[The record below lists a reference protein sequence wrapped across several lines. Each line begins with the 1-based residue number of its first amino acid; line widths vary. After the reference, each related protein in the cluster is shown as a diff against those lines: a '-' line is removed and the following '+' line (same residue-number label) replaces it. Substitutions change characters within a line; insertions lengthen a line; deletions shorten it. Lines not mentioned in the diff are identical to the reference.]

1 MMRMTMRRM
10 TRKILVAAAAVLL
23 AFPHPARADEAS
35 KRAKIEEMLT
45 VLKMEDNF
53 NLLMKQV
60 EQQGRQMGMSM
71 TGPSQL
77 TDADKKIL
85 DNFMTRLMA
94 AMQETMGWQK
104 LKSEF
109 IDLYAKAYT
118 EEEVDGILTFY
129 RSPIGQSMLAKTPQL
144 VQQSMAISQT
154 HMKEIQP
161 KLEQLTEDLKKEL
174 DTAHTAKPKP

>member
-1 MMRMTMRRM
+1 MTRQMMRKM
-10 TRKILVAAAAVLL
+10 TRKILIATAAMLL
-23 AFPHPARADEAS
+23 ALPLSARADEAS
-35 KRAKIEEMLT
+35 KRAKIEQMLT

-71 TGPSQL
+71 TNPSQL

-85 DNFMTRLMA
+85 DNFMTKLMA

-129 RSPIGQSMLAKTPQL
+129 KSPVGQSMLTKTPQL
-144 VQQSMAISQT
+144 VQQSMAISQA

-161 KLEQLTEDLKKEL
+161 KLEQLTEDLKKDL
-174 DTAHTAKPKP
+174 DAAHAAKPKP

>member
-1 MMRMTMRRM
+1 M
-10 TRKILVAAAAVLL
+10 RKILIAATAVLL
-23 AFPHPARADEAS
+23 ALPLSARADEAS
-35 KRAKIEEMLT
+35 KRAKIEQMLT

-71 TGPSQL
+71 TNPSQL

-85 DNFMTRLMA
+85 DNFMVKLMA

-129 RSPIGQSMLAKTPQL
+129 KSPVGQSMLAKTPQL

-161 KLEQLTEDLKKEL
+161 KLEQLSNDLKKDL
-174 DTAHTAKPKP
+174 DAAHTAKPKP

>member
-1 MMRMTMRRM
+1 M
-10 TRKILVAAAAVLL
+10 TRQMTRRILIVATAVLL
-23 AFPHPARADEAS
+23 ALPLSARADEAS
-35 KRAKIEEMLT
+35 KRAKIEQMLT

-71 TGPSQL
+71 TNPSQL

-85 DNFMTRLMA
+85 DNFMTKLMA
-94 AMQETMGWQK
+94 AMQDTMGWQK

-129 RSPIGQSMLAKTPQL
+129 KSPVGQSMLAKTPQL

-161 KLEQLTEDLKKEL
+161 KLEQLTEDLKKDL
-174 DTAHTAKPKP
+174 DAAHAAKPKP

>member
-1 MMRMTMRRM
+1 M
-10 TRKILVAAAAVLL
+10 TRHMTRRILIVAAAMLL
-23 AFPHPARADEAS
+23 ALPLSARADEAS
-35 KRAKIEEMLT
+35 KRAKIEQMLT

-71 TGPSQL
+71 TNPSQL

-85 DNFMTRLMA
+85 DNFMTKLMA

-129 RSPIGQSMLAKTPQL
+129 KSPVGQSMLAKTPQL

-161 KLEQLTEDLKKEL
+161 KLEQLTEELKKDL
-174 DTAHTAKPKP
+174 DAAHAAKPKP

>member
-1 MMRMTMRRM
+1 M
-10 TRKILVAAAAVLL
+10 RKILIAATVMLL
-23 AFPHPARADEAS
+23 AFPLSARADEAS
-35 KRAKIEEMLT
+35 KRAKIEQMLT

-71 TGPSQL
+71 TNPSQL

-85 DNFMTRLMA
+85 DNFMTKLMA

-129 RSPIGQSMLAKTPQL
+129 KSPVGQSMLAKTPQL

-161 KLEQLTEDLKKEL
+161 KLEQLTEDLKKDL
-174 DTAHTAKPKP
+174 DAAHGAKPKP

>member
-1 MMRMTMRRM
+1 
-10 TRKILVAAAAVLL
+10 
-23 AFPHPARADEAS
+23 
-35 KRAKIEEMLT
+35 
-45 VLKMEDNF
+45 
-53 NLLMKQV
+53 MKQV

-71 TGPSQL
+71 TNPSQL

-85 DNFMTRLMA
+85 DNFMTKLMA

-129 RSPIGQSMLAKTPQL
+129 KSPVGQSMLAKTPQL

-161 KLEQLTEDLKKEL
+161 KLEQLTEDLKKDL
-174 DTAHTAKPKP
+174 DAAHAAKPKP

>member
-1 MMRMTMRRM
+1 M
-10 TRKILVAAAAVLL
+10 RKILIAATAMLL
-23 AFPHPARADEAS
+23 AFPLSARADEAS
-35 KRAKIEEMLT
+35 KRAKIEQMLT

-71 TGPSQL
+71 TNPSQL
-77 TDADKKIL
+77 TEADKKIL
-85 DNFMTRLMA
+85 DNFMTKLMA

-129 RSPIGQSMLAKTPQL
+129 KSPVGQSMLAKTPQL

-161 KLEQLTEDLKKEL
+161 KLEQLTEELKKDL
-174 DTAHTAKPKP
+174 DAAHAAKPKS

>member
-1 MMRMTMRRM
+1 M
-10 TRKILVAAAAVLL
+10 TRHMTRRILIVAAAMLL
-23 AFPHPARADEAS
+23 ALPLFARADEAS
-35 KRAKIEEMLT
+35 KRAKIEQMLT

-71 TGPSQL
+71 TNPSQL

-85 DNFMTRLMA
+85 DNFMTKLMA

-129 RSPIGQSMLAKTPQL
+129 KSPVGQSMLAKTPQL

-161 KLEQLTEDLKKEL
+161 KLEQLTEELKKDL
-174 DTAHTAKPKP
+174 DAAHAAKPKP

>member
-1 MMRMTMRRM
+1 M
-10 TRKILVAAAAVLL
+10 RKILIAATAVLL
-23 AFPHPARADEAS
+23 SLPLSARADEAS

-53 NLLMKQV
+53 TLLMKQV

-71 TGPSQL
+71 TNPSQL

-85 DNFMTRLMA
+85 DNFMTKLMA

-129 RSPIGQSMLAKTPQL
+129 KSPVGQSMLTKTPQL

-161 KLEQLTEDLKKEL
+161 KLEQLTDDLKKDL
-174 DTAHTAKPKP
+174 DAAHAAKPKP

>member
-1 MMRMTMRRM
+1 M
-10 TRKILVAAAAVLL
+10 TRRILIVAAAMLL
-23 AFPHPARADEAS
+23 ALPLFARADEAS
-35 KRAKIEEMLT
+35 KRAKIEQMLT

-71 TGPSQL
+71 TNPSQL

-85 DNFMTRLMA
+85 DNFMTKLMA

-129 RSPIGQSMLAKTPQL
+129 KSPVGQSMLAKTPQL

-161 KLEQLTEDLKKEL
+161 KLEQLTEELKKDL
-174 DTAHTAKPKP
+174 DAAHAAKPKP

>member
-1 MMRMTMRRM
+1 M
-10 TRKILVAAAAVLL
+10 TRHMTRRILIVAAAMLL
-23 AFPHPARADEAS
+23 ALPLSARADEAS
-35 KRAKIEEMLT
+35 KRAKIEQMLT

-71 TGPSQL
+71 TNPSQL

-85 DNFMTRLMA
+85 DNFMTKLMA

-129 RSPIGQSMLAKTPQL
+129 KSPVGQSMLAKTPQL

-161 KLEQLTEDLKKEL
+161 KLEQLTEDLKKDL
-174 DTAHTAKPKP
+174 DAAHGAKPKP

>member
-1 MMRMTMRRM
+1 M
-10 TRKILVAAAAVLL
+10 RKILIAATVMLL
-23 AFPHPARADEAS
+23 AFPLSARADEAS
-35 KRAKIEEMLT
+35 KRAKIEQMLT

-71 TGPSQL
+71 TNPSQL

-85 DNFMTRLMA
+85 DNFMTKLMA

-129 RSPIGQSMLAKTPQL
+129 KSPVGQSMLAKTPQL

-161 KLEQLTEDLKKEL
+161 KLEQLTEELKKDL
-174 DTAHTAKPKP
+174 DAAHAAKPKP

>member
-1 MMRMTMRRM
+1 M
-10 TRKILVAAAAVLL
+10 TRHMTRRILIVAAAMLL
-23 AFPHPARADEAS
+23 ALPLSARADEAS
-35 KRAKIEEMLT
+35 KRAKIEQMLT

-71 TGPSQL
+71 TNPSQL

-85 DNFMTRLMA
+85 DNFMTKLMA

-129 RSPIGQSMLAKTPQL
+129 KSPVGQSMLAKTPQL

-161 KLEQLTEDLKKEL
+161 KLEQLTEELKKDL
-174 DTAHTAKPKP
+174 DVAHAAKPKP

>member
-1 MMRMTMRRM
+1 M
-10 TRKILVAAAAVLL
+10 TRRILIVAAAMLL
-23 AFPHPARADEAS
+23 ALPLSARADEAS
-35 KRAKIEEMLT
+35 KRAKIEQMLT

-71 TGPSQL
+71 TNPSQL

-85 DNFMTRLMA
+85 DNFMTKLMA

-129 RSPIGQSMLAKTPQL
+129 KSPVGQSMLAKTPQL

-161 KLEQLTEDLKKEL
+161 KLEQLTEDLKKDL
-174 DTAHTAKPKP
+174 DAAHAAKPKL

>member
-1 MMRMTMRRM
+1 M
-10 TRKILVAAAAVLL
+10 TRQMTRHMTRRILIVAAAMLL
-23 AFPHPARADEAS
+23 ALPLSARADEAS
-35 KRAKIEEMLT
+35 KRAKIEQMLT

-71 TGPSQL
+71 TNPSQL

-85 DNFMTRLMA
+85 DNFMTKLMA

-129 RSPIGQSMLAKTPQL
+129 KSPVGQSMLAKTPQL

-161 KLEQLTEDLKKEL
+161 KLEQLTEELKKDL
-174 DTAHTAKPKP
+174 DAAHAAKPKP

>member
-1 MMRMTMRRM
+1 M
-10 TRKILVAAAAVLL
+10 TRHMTRRILIVATTMLL
-23 AFPHPARADEAS
+23 ALPLSARADEAS
-35 KRAKIEEMLT
+35 KRAKIEQMLT

-71 TGPSQL
+71 TNPSQL

-85 DNFMTRLMA
+85 DNFMTKLMA

-129 RSPIGQSMLAKTPQL
+129 KSPVGQSMLAKTPQL

-161 KLEQLTEDLKKEL
+161 KLEQLTEDLKKDL
-174 DTAHTAKPKP
+174 DAAHAAKPKP